1 MEYLSSPWRMKYIR
15 GESRSAPDGGC
26 LFCSLSRIGVSREH
40 LVLHQSARCF
50 VVMNAYPYTSGHM
63 MVVPNGHGG
72 SLRDHSPETVR
83 EVMDLL
89 RECERILVE
98 EYKPAGLNLGINI
111 GKSAGAGIQEHL
123 HAHILPRW
131 DGDTN
136 FMTTVHEVRVLPE
149 DVVTSYDRLFPRFA
163 AIGASGQPV

>member
-1 MEYLSSPWRMKYIR
+1 MDYLSSPWRMKYIR

-26 LFCSLSRIGVSREH
+26 LFCSIGRIGVSRDS
-40 LVLHQSARCF
+40 LVLYQGSLCF

-63 MVVPNGHGG
+63 MVVPNAHGG
-72 SLRDHSPETVR
+72 SLQSHSPDALR
-83 EVMDLL
+83 EMTDLL
-89 RECERILVE
+89 RECERILIE

-149 DVVTSYDRLFPRFA
+149 DLVMTYDRLLPHFA
-163 AIGASGQPV
+163 GIASGRPA